1 LQQNET
7 TELQPQKLQQKQM
20 QHELIKSIFN
30 NRSRQKA
37 AATEAAKE

>member
-7 TELQPQKLQQKQM
+7 TELQPQKLQQKQL
-20 QHELIKSIFN
+20 QNELIKSIEN
-30 NRSRQKA
+30 NRSCQKA